1 MKATIYLG
9 IIADADGN
17 QSLGIVSA
25 GQAAPEAFVKSY
37 NEVASEGR
45 EAYTDSL
52 EIELPARKAVS
63 A

>member
-1 MKATIYLG
+1 MKTTIYLG
-9 IIADADGN
+9 IITDVDGN

-25 GQAAPEAFVKSY
+25 GQAAPEAFVRSY
-37 NEVASEGR
+37 SEICSEGC
-45 EAYTDSL
+45 EAYVEPL